1 MAAESKEATS
11 RSPPAAHSSRHGG
24 ERKRPRWL
32 PAEAEVAA
40 RLYGSMAARRA
51 AGQDGGAHECT
62 ERGVGAGAALGRGSG
77 AGASGMAEP
86 GKRSADLDTS
96 PNATQKR
103 RQEDARGLNPR
114 SLFLVEEW
122 DAKIRKLAEESE
134 ESGAEPEDLTAE
146 LEERDRRIRK
156 LTSDLGERDAKIQ
169 ERDRKITKLAA
180 EIRRLTA
187 LLGERDSRLRKLT
200 AELAKCDATIRIFTV
215 ELGERHTKIGELT
228 ADVGDCNRKLR
239 QRTAELEERE
249 VTIRENEAEIRR
261 LTELLEDRDLEVRQQ
276 DAVIR
281 KLTEEL
287 EEFKE
292 REAGEASEEL
302 EESDL
307 ESDEIAEDLDEV
319 TEELGERDKKLEEIT
334 EELAERAA
342 RIGELTTELGERDLR
357 IDELS
362 AEVEKRDR
370 KIDALAAEL
379 EEHKARARRCLAEH
393 RKEEEKMANVTL
405 DPETAHPRLIVSEDQ
420 KSVRWEYV
428 LGEPPAGPQR
438 FDADP
443 CVLGREAFSSG
454 RHCWVV
460 DVAEGHY
467 CAVGV
472 SKESLPRK
480 GPVDFNPEEGIWA
493 VQQWGFE
500 NRALTSP
507 PTRLDLPRV
516 PRKIRISL
524 DYEWGEVAFFD
535 VENGTPIFTFPP
547 ASFGGERIR
556 PWFWV
561 ELGSVSLVR

>member
-1 MAAESKEATS
+1 
-11 RSPPAAHSSRHGG
+11 
-24 ERKRPRWL
+24 
-32 PAEAEVAA
+32 
-40 RLYGSMAARRA
+40 
-51 AGQDGGAHECT
+51 
-62 ERGVGAGAALGRGSG
+62 
-77 AGASGMAEP
+77 
-86 GKRSADLDTS
+86 
-96 PNATQKR
+96 
-103 RQEDARGLNPR
+103 
-114 SLFLVEEW
+114 
-122 DAKIRKLAEESE
+122 
-134 ESGAEPEDLTAE
+134 
-146 LEERDRRIRK
+146 
-156 LTSDLGERDAKIQ
+156 
-169 ERDRKITKLAA
+169 
-180 EIRRLTA
+180 
-187 LLGERDSRLRKLT
+187 
-200 AELAKCDATIRIFTV
+200 
-215 ELGERHTKIGELT
+215 
-228 ADVGDCNRKLR
+228 
-239 QRTAELEERE
+239 
-249 VTIRENEAEIRR
+249 
-261 LTELLEDRDLEVRQQ
+261 
-276 DAVIR
+276 
-281 KLTEEL
+281 
-287 EEFKE
+287 
-292 REAGEASEEL
+292 
-302 EESDL
+302 
-307 ESDEIAEDLDEV
+307 
-319 TEELGERDKKLEEIT
+319 
-334 EELAERAA
+334 
-342 RIGELTTELGERDLR
+342 
-357 IDELS
+357 
-362 AEVEKRDR
+362 
-370 KIDALAAEL
+370 
-379 EEHKARARRCLAEH
+379 
-393 RKEEEKMANVTL
+393 VTL

-480 GPVDFNPEEGIWA
+480 GPVGFNPEEGIWA